1 MCLRAN
7 PDASEGDAS
16 YARSMPGPRLVAT
29 VLTAVA
35 VSVWAATLALLVGHP
50 VSGSAGAVLV
60 GLTFAGLVTAGLGL
74 CVAHR
79 VPHNVVGPLLAW
91 VGAILV
97 VLAAREAYYR
107 SAIEHDLP
115 LDTRFVALF
124 DESGWWLLVAVS
136 LLLLYFPD
144 GRLRRRWRWVPAALV
159 ASAAAHQVM
168 AAFLPEPFA
177 APLSHVPRPFDAAPA
192 YVEAV
197 DVVVFF
203 GMLAVFLAS
212 CVSIWLRRRK
222 AHGVRRAQFTWLATA
237 GALLLA
243 YPLVCLAEIVLT
255 GRSGPVA
262 TGVGMVAVILLPL
275 AVTIAMLRHDLY
287 DVDRLFVATLTYSVV
302 TGLLLG
308 LYTAVTAAAGVVL
321 GGESTAAAALAA
333 AGCALALAPLRRRVH
348 LLVDRRLRPPRRA
361 ALQALESLSADV
373 LAGVAPPEELEQRL
387 RAALGDDSLTV
398 AIASP
403 GELADVDGRTAT
415 IRDRVPVVVGST
427 TVGVLSSS
435 RADVVSVL
443 MSVSDDAAPLLEVV
457 RLRAQLTGALHE
469 VQEGSAR
476 LLHATYEERRRLERD
491 LHDGAQQRLVSLGM
505 AVRLAQRHLDDG
517 TVGVD
522 GLLDHVVAELQTA
535 IVELRRLAHG
545 VRPSGLEEGLEPAL
559 SAITHTL
566 PVPVDLDVRSE
577 PTDDDLALTAY
588 FVAAEAV
595 TNAAKHAD
603 AKRIRVTV
611 DQVAGEL
618 RVRIHDDGC
627 GGARLQPA
635 SGLSGLR
642 DRVAAIGG
650 ELTVV
655 SPAGGGTLVEAVL
668 PCAS

>member
-1 MCLRAN
+1 MA
-7 PDASEGDAS
+7 
-16 YARSMPGPRLVAT
+16 GPRVVAA

-35 VSVWAATLALLVGHP
+35 ASAWTATAALLVVQP
-50 VSGSAGAVLV
+50 VTGTAGAVLAALAFT
-60 GLTFAGLVTAGLGL
+60 GLFTAALGL
-74 CVAHR
+74 FVAHR
-79 VPHNVVGPLLAW
+79 VPHNVVGPLLAL

-97 VLAAREAYYR
+97 GLVARDAYYR
-107 SAIEHDLP
+107 SALEHDLP

-168 AAFLPEPFA
+168 AAFLPDPFA
-177 APLSHVPRPFDAAPA
+177 APLSHVPRPFAAAPA
-192 YVEAV
+192 YVEAA

-203 GMLAVFLAS
+203 GMLAAFLAS
-212 CVSIWLRRRK
+212 CASIWLRRRK

-237 GALLLA
+237 GAVLLA

-308 LYTAVTAAAGVVL
+308 VYTAVTAAAGVIL

-348 LLVDRRLRPPRRA
+348 MLVERHLRPPRRA
-361 ALQALESLSADV
+361 ALDALESLSADV
-373 LAGVAPPEELEQRL
+373 LAGVAQPEELQERL
-387 RAALGDDSLTV
+387 RVALADDSLTV
-398 AIASP
+398 AIASRR
-403 GELADVDGRTAT
+403 GFNDVDDRAPGVP
-415 IRDRVPVVVGST
+415 DRVPVVAGST
-427 TVGVLSSS
+427 TVGVLSST

-443 MSVSDDAAPLLEVV
+443 RSVADEAAPLLEVV
-457 RLRAQLTGALHE
+457 RLRAELTKALHD

-476 LLHATYEERRRLERD
+476 LLRATYEERRRLERD

-505 AVRLAQRHLDDG
+505 AVRLAQRHLGEG

-522 GLLDHVVAELQTA
+522 GLLDQVVAELQTA

-545 VRPSGLEEGLEPAL
+545 VRPSGLEDGLEPAL

-577 PTDDDLALTAY
+577 PADDDLALTAY

-603 AKRIRVTV
+603 ATRIRVTV
-611 DQVAGEL
+611 DQAARDL
-618 RVRIHDDGC
+618 RVRIHDDGR
-627 GGARLQPA
+627 GGARIQPA

-655 SPAGGGTLVEAVL
+655 SPEGGGTLVEAVL